1 MDHTNNEG
9 IDFDKKIVPIYI
21 YFNPR
26 SQGLWIVVIALIL
39 LGFVFIA
46 LIFFRFILFWLFVVL
61 Y

>member
-46 LIFFRFILFWLFVVL
+46 LIFLHGKKN
-61 Y
+61 